1 MLRTDVVLTS
11 FSTVQ
16 DLQRG
21 SKKIKSRIYCGVLRR
36 VHWLRIVV
44 DEVQF
49 VRNDTSQIAK
59 AMHTLSCTHIW
70 MLSGTPFTKK
80 IDEMQ
85 GVLSLLRLW
94 PFALSKGADKK
105 GGWTNWFWVQE
116 VKEKWERKDASVL
129 RTLLGLLQGVMMRH
143 SRFQCYIEEDGDRR
157 EGLGIDNSNTTSSS
171 GSSAVAR
178 ATFPRTLK
186 PLVPLPPST
195 VHYVGLSI
203 PRGSSEG
210 GCS

>member
-1 MLRTDVVLTS
+1 MFINSSVSLHTRALSVNNLSTGIYYMDAKQLLDVLQADVVLTS

-21 SKKIKSRIYCGVLRR
+21 RGGGSCGVLRK

-44 DEVQF
+44 DEIQF
-49 VRNDTSQIAK
+49 VRNDTSQIAR
-59 AMHTLSCTHIW
+59 AMHSLTSTHIW

-94 PFALSKGADKK
+94 PFALSKGADQK

-116 VKEKWERKDASVL
+116 V
-129 RTLLGLLQGVMMRH
+129 
-143 SRFQCYIEEDGDRR
+143 
-157 EGLGIDNSNTTSSS
+157 GIANNSKKMNN
-171 GSSAVAR
+171 V
-178 ATFPRTLK
+178 
-186 PLVPLPPST
+186 
-195 VHYVGLSI
+195 
-203 PRGSSEG
+203 
-210 GCS
+210 